1 MHYIQLFLVCFLGF
15 LFSFIPVAQAEQ
27 FLAMAAPYPPYSVS
41 KGLQVK
47 GISVTTLMT
56 IMQRCGTPISNREIK
71 LAPWAYAYECTA
83 RTPQRIILNALRTP
97 KTEQLY
103 KWVGPIATSKVVLIG
118 RKKDKLFINTKSDL
132 KGYRIA
138 TVRWS
143 RPEKA
148 LLAGGMNPNELY
160 RSPAHVQA
168 LRKLDNGEVDLFAFT
183 EKGAPYLMDGLGMA
197 QSDYTICYT
206 FDEQPL
212 YFAFSK
218 DTDDALI
225 NKLNKELKNL
235 KATGAGGLSQFDK
248 LLAEEMRHQKTGSI
262 KKQM

>member
-1 MHYIQLFLVCFLGF
+1 MHYIQLFLVCF
-15 LFSFIPVAQAEQ
+15 FSSLLSCTSIAKAEN
-27 FLAMAAPYPPYSVS
+27 FLAMAAPYPPYSIS
-41 KGLQVK
+41 NGLRVE

-56 IMQRCGTPISNREIK
+56 IMQRCGTPISNQEIK

-83 RTPQRIILNALRTP
+83 RTPQRIILNAVRTP

-118 RKKDKLFINTKSDL
+118 RKKDKFLINTKSDL
-132 KGYRIA
+132 KGLRIA

-148 LLAGGMNPNELY
+148 LLAGGINANKLH

-168 LRKLDNGEVDLFAFT
+168 LRKLSNGEVDLFAFT
-183 EKGAPYLMDGLGMA
+183 EKGAPYLMDGLGMM
-197 QSDYTICYT
+197 QDDYTICYT

-218 DTDDALI
+218 DTDDSLI
-225 NKLNKELKNL
+225 SQLNKELKTL
-235 KATGAGGLSQFDK
+235 KATGASGQSQFDI
-248 LLAEEMRHQKTGSI
+248 LLAEEIQHQKTDHTCRR
-262 KKQM
+262 M

>member
-1 MHYIQLFLVCFLGF
+1 MNYIKLFLVCLFVSLLGF
-15 LFSFIPVAQAEQ
+15 NSIAKAEQ
-27 FLAMAAPYPPYSVS
+27 FLAMAAPYPPYSFS
-41 KGLQVK
+41 KGLQVE

-56 IMQRCGTPISNREIK
+56 IMQRCGTPISNQEIK
-71 LAPWAYAYECTA
+71 LAPWAYAYECAA
-83 RTPQRIILNALRTP
+83 RTPQRIILNAVRTP

-103 KWVGPIATSKVVLIG
+103 KWVGPITTSKVVLIG
-118 RKKDKLFINTKSDL
+118 RKTHNLLINTKSDL
-132 KGYRIA
+132 EGLRIA

-148 LLAGGMNPNELY
+148 LLAGGIKANMLH

-168 LRKLDNGEVDLFAFT
+168 LRKLSNGEVDLFAFT

-218 DTDDALI
+218 DTDDSLI
-225 NKLNKELKNL
+225 SRLNKELKDL
-235 KATGAGGLSQFDK
+235 KATGVNGQSQFDK
-248 LLAEEMRHQKTGSI
+248 LLAQWK
-262 KKQM
+262 

>member
-1 MHYIQLFLVCFLGF
+1 
-15 LFSFIPVAQAEQ
+15 
-27 FLAMAAPYPPYSVS
+27 MAAPYPPYSMS
-41 KGLQVK
+41 NGLRVE

-83 RTPQRIILNALRTP
+83 STPQRIILNALRTP

-103 KWVGPIATSKVVLIG
+103 KWVGPIDTSKVVLIG
-118 RKKDKLFINTKSDL
+118 RKQDKLLINIKSDL
-132 KGYRIA
+132 EKYRIA

-148 LLAGGMNPNELY
+148 LLAGGMNANKLY
-160 RSPAHVQA
+160 RSPTHVQA

-183 EKGAPYLMDGLGMA
+183 QKGVPYLMDGLGMA
-197 QSDYTICYT
+197 QNDYTICFT

-225 NKLNKELKNL
+225 NKLNRELKNL
-235 KATGAGGLSQFDK
+235 KATGTGGLSQYDK
-248 LLAEEMRHQKTGSI
+248 LLTQWM
-262 KKQM
+262 

>member
-1 MHYIQLFLVCFLGF
+1 MHYIQLFLLCFLGS

-27 FLAMAAPYPPYSVS
+27 FVAMAAPYPPYSMS
-41 KGLQVK
+41 NGLRVE

-83 RTPQRIILNALRTP
+83 STPQRIILNALRTP

-103 KWVGPIATSKVVLIG
+103 KWVGPIDTSKVVLIG
-118 RKKDKLFINTKSDL
+118 RKQDKLLINIKSDL
-132 KGYRIA
+132 EKYRIA

-148 LLAGGMNPNELY
+148 LLAGGMNANKLY

-183 EKGAPYLMDGLGMA
+183 QKGVPYLMDGLGMA
-197 QSDYTICYT
+197 QNDYTICFT

-225 NKLNKELKNL
+225 NKLNRELKNL
-235 KATGAGGLSQFDK
+235 KATGTGGLSQYDK
-248 LLAEEMRHQKTGSI
+248 LLTQWM
-262 KKQM
+262 